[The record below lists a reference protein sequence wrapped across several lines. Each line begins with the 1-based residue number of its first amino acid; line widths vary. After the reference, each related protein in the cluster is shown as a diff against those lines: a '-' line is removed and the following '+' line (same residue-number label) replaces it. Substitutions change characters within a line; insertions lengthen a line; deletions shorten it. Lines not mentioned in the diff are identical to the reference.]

1 MYRLREAV
9 LVDYVRTPFGR
20 ASAKR
25 PGFFAN
31 VRSDD
36 LGMVAIE
43 ALLKRTRVDPA
54 LIEDM
59 IVGTPTQIGEQAQA
73 ATNITLGLG
82 LPHKIGGLTV
92 DRACGS
98 SMAGAHIGIMA
109 IETGNAEAILA
120 AGIESLSHFPNPV
133 IKPDTDL
140 EALARE
146 HAARGNPNPKMVARV
161 DPHALLGMGITGENV
176 ADMFGMTREE
186 LDRWAYESNMR
197 AAAAQRE
204 GRFKNEVVPVIVKH
218 EDGTTIAVDWDE
230 DVRPD
235 STLEKLRSLQ
245 PVYKADGKITA
256 ASSSKESDGASAAL
270 FMSKDTA
277 RELGLKPMVTI
288 RSIAWAG
295 CDPSVT
301 GYSSN
306 LAVRKAL
313 DRAGLSSDQVDIWE
327 TNEAFSSVPLAV
339 VKEFSIDPERMNV
352 NGGACCIGHA
362 VGATGL
368 RVLGTMA
375 HEMNRRGS
383 SYGAACVGGGMGQG
397 TAMVVEREEYWDGR
411 TAFLEELEPAAP

>member
-1 MYRLREAV
+1 MLQLREV
-9 LVDYVRTPFGR
+9 VMVDFVRTPFGR

-36 LGMVAIE
+36 LGMIAIE

-59 IVGTPTQIGEQAQA
+59 IVGTPTQIGEQAQVA
-73 ATNITLGLG
+73 RNITLGLG
-82 LPHKIGGLTV
+82 LPHQIGGLTV

-109 IETGNAEAILA
+109 VQTGNAEVILT

-146 HAARGNPNPKMVARV
+146 HAARGNPNPKMIARV

-176 ADMFGMTREE
+176 ADMFDMTREE
-186 LDRWAYESNMR
+186 LDRWAYNSNMR

-204 GRFKNEVVPVIVKH
+204 GKFKLEIVPVIMTQP
-218 EDGTTIAVDWDE
+218 DGTTIVVDSDQ

-235 STLEKLRSLQ
+235 STMEKLRTLK
-245 PVYKADGKITA
+245 PVYKPDGRLTA
-256 ASSSKESDGASAAL
+256 ASSSKESDGGSAAM
-270 FMSKDTA
+270 FMSKEKA

-295 CDPSVT
+295 CDPKVT

-306 LAVRKAL
+306 LAVKKAL
-313 DRAGLSSDQVDIWE
+313 DRAGLTPDQIDLWE
-327 TNEAFSSVPLAV
+327 TNEAFASVALAV
-339 VKEFSIDPERMNV
+339 VKEFGIDPEKMNV

-383 SYGAACVGGGMGQG
+383 RYGAACVGGGMGQG
-397 TAMVVEREEYWDGR
+397 TAMVIEREDYWDGR
-411 TAFLEELEPAAP
+411 TAFLEKLEPATP